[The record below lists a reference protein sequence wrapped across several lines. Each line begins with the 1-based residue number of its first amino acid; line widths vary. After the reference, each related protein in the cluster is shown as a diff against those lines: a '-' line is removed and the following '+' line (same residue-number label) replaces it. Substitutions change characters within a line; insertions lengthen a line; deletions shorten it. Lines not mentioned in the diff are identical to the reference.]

1 MTSVELVRSNAKN
14 AWSRD
19 VNQLIDVSRGNLGGY
34 LLLRGYD
41 GTRKDAAKGGAVL
54 SSGQY
59 PLDVQSPGG
68 KHAAFVHSSTAAAA
82 APTSAN
88 AVVLITDDGLGVG
101 HGAGL
106 RLYETGGVD
115 YAEFTS
121 VDGGV
126 TVGGSGAQAGAVGV
140 QKLRVYE
147 PVGGDFAELTSADG
161 LLLLGG
167 LGAFGG
173 ALSILGDLAITG
185 VSKRITGDFSNAAAG
200 SRLSF
205 QSSTV
210 NGATQVNVLPNGA
223 GTISGVVVHAG
234 SNPAAAA
241 YGDLLITATELRLYS
256 GHTGAAYL
264 PISVYTGGARRLQVD
279 TTGNLLFGT
288 VPATVG
294 LVRLPTTTGIYARNW
309 ANTADI
315 LLVSSDA
322 ASQVNVG
329 QAGTNTV
336 LFGGVYLFAADPPT
350 SNLQV
355 TAQSQCKAWAFV
367 TAGGGASL
375 SNSYNCSGVVR
386 NGAGDFTISWNKD
399 FTSGAYALVVSLQDN
414 GVNLI
419 WRINGQSAGSA
430 DIHFRTTAGVLTDPD
445 AFGVVAFGT
454 L

>member
-1 MTSVELVRSNAKN
+1 MTSVELVRSNAKH

-19 VNQLIDVSRGNLGGY
+19 VNQLVDVSRGNLGGY
-34 LLLRGYD
+34 VLLRGYD

-88 AVVLITDDGLGVG
+88 AVVLITDDGLGIG

-115 YAEFTS
+115 YAQFTS

-147 PVGGDFAELTSADG
+147 PVGGDYAELTSADG

-200 SRLSF
+200 SRLSV

-210 NGATQVNVLPNGA
+210 NGATQLNLLPNGA
-223 GTISGVVVHAG
+223 GTISGYVVYAG

-241 YGDLLITATELRLYS
+241 YADFLITSTELRIFS
-256 GHTGAAYL
+256 GHTAAAYL
-264 PISVYTGGARRLQVD
+264 PISVYTGGAARIQISTAGVV
-279 TTGNLLFGT
+279 TI
-288 VPATVG
+288 
-294 LVRLPTTTGIYARNW
+294 PTALM
-309 ANTADI
+309 TAA
-315 LLVSSDA
+315 V
-322 ASQVNVG
+322 
-329 QAGTNTV
+329 
-336 LFGGVYLFAADPPT
+336 DPPT
-350 SNLQV
+350 TNTQV
-355 TAQSQCKAWAFV
+355 TAQSQAKAWAFV
-367 TAGGGASL
+367 TGGGGATL
-375 SNSYNCSGVVR
+375 GDNYNVASVSR
-386 NGAGDFTISWNKD
+386 TAAGTFQIVWDRDFT
-399 FTSGAYALVVSLQDN
+399 GATYALVVTVQEN
-414 GVNLI
+414 GAILLWRVNS
-419 WRINGQSAGSA
+419 QSAGSA
-430 DIHFRTTAGVLTDPD
+430 DVLFYTAAAALTDPD
-445 AFGVVAFGT
+445 GFSVVAFGT
-454 L
+454 LV